1 MFDNP
6 VIFALIT
13 YGLALVIALMVAG
26 IITIIH
32 WAVKSRGGETAEE
45 E

>member
-1 MFDNP
+1 MYDSP

-13 YGLALVIALMVAG
+13 YGLTIVIALVVAG
-26 IITIIH
+26 IIMLIG
-32 WAVKSRGGETAEE
+32 WAVKSRGQKAAEE

>member
-26 IITIIH
+26 MIKLIH
-32 WAVKSRGGETAEE
+32 WAVKSRGGEAAEE

>member
-6 VIFALIT
+6 IIFALIT

-26 IITIIH
+26 IITLIH
-32 WAVKSRGGETAEE
+32 WAVKSKGGETASEE
-45 E
+45 

>member
-6 VIFALIT
+6 IIFALIT

-26 IITIIH
+26 IITLIH
-32 WAVKSRGGETAEE
+32 WAVKSRGGETAKEE
-45 E
+45 